1 MAIESFSAVV
11 RSRQITDE
19 IILIGCCRG
28 SDLFLVVQTLDH
40 PGLLPGFV
48 QRRQQHSRQNRDDR
62 DHDEELYQR
71 KTAFSL
77 ER

>member
-11 RSRQITDE
+11 RSRLITDE
-19 IILIGCCRG
+19 IILIGCGRG
-28 SDLFLVVQTLDH
+28 SDLFLVVHTLDH

-48 QRRQQHSRQNRDDR
+48 QRRQQHSRQDRNDR

-71 KTAFSL
+71 ETAFPL
-77 ER
+77 K